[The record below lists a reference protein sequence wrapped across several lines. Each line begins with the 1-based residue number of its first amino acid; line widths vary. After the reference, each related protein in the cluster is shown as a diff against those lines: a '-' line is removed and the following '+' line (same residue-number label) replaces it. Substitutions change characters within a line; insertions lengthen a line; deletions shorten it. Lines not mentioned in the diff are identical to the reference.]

1 MYACARAK
9 SSTVSVRSNY
19 YSGVETVNMNVC
31 HKFVWSPGERESQ
44 QDRTK
49 RLMMSKGC
57 VKIEYP
63 KRGRQCYEVSAYMAN
78 YVGCVKCKKRLTLP
92 MSKRQIV
99 VKRTVDND
107 TRDEEVTFLHKCP
120 SCSHVICEHFWSSTY
135 YEDKNVDVY
144 LMECMLCGRGQKEVP
159 RSNPN
164 DLAGMSEDTA
174 PAAVKSTKG
183 PPRKPVKVE
192 DMMESAS
199 AMGAAL
205 RSAAKSKL
213 AARKKA
219 ADAAGD
225 TSDSDWED

>member
-1 MYACARAK
+1 
-9 SSTVSVRSNY
+9 
-19 YSGVETVNMNVC
+19 
-31 HKFVWSPGERESQ
+31 
-44 QDRTK
+44 
-49 RLMMSKGC
+49 
-57 VKIEYP
+57 
-63 KRGRQCYEVSAYMAN
+63 MAN

-159 RSNPN
+159 RSNPD
-164 DLAGMSEDTA
+164 DLDGMSEDSA
-174 PAAVKSTKG
+174 PAAVKKSTKG
-183 PPRKPVKVE
+183 PARKPVKVE

-205 RSAAKSKL
+205 RSAAKSRL

-225 TSDSDWED
+225 SSDSDWGD